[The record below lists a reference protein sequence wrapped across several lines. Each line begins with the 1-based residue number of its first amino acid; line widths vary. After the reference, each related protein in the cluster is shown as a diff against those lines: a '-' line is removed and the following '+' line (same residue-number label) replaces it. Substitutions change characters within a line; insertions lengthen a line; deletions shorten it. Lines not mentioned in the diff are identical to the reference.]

1 MLGRCHRPGTDRQYT
16 TYRQTDRHAGTG
28 RVFIFDAYH
37 NLCGHAHFV
46 LCENVSSIVCGRRI
60 GVFLLYYGL
69 CCAPCRGIGM
79 MRIVS
84 LWEGWRGFRPFP
96 CSCCSRFPVQ
106 RASVHTRGR
115 ARLNSPATTTVNNP
129 TKIMVCRTHNT
140 IRHGQTRYLLFVR
153 TRSMVVKLRPH
164 AYTTCNTLGTRIP
177 NLLLLRLKVSMYR
190 LYCPVNILVSV

>member
-1 MLGRCHRPGTDRQYT
+1 MAVPVFLCTRTWLRLYMIVVLVYYCITCSAV
-16 TYRQTDRHAGTG
+16 RHT
-28 RVFIFDAYH
+28 V
-37 NLCGHAHFV
+37 V
-46 LCENVSSIVCGRRI
+46 LTQRESSHHVKVRGASIV
-60 GVFLLYYGL
+60 
-69 CCAPCRGIGM
+69 
-79 MRIVS
+79 
-84 LWEGWRGFRPFP
+84 RPSP
-96 CSCCSRFPVQ
+96 CSCCSRSPVQ